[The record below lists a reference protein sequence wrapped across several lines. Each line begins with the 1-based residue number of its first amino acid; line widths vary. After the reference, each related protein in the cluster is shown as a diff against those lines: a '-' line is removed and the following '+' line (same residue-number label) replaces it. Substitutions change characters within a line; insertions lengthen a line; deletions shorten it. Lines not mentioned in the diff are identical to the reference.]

1 MNTHKLI
8 LTVKATNPVVHG
20 LIIGS
25 VVDAKNIDSKFMK
38 VMKAFTW
45 NLDREF
51 EKYRKKNPEALKF
64 AIPKSETETDIEI
77 WCDEEYAKKEVGD
90 FGKESKKFL
99 NWLRRNVKAGLLK
112 TFSMSVRVE
121 KI

>member
-8 LTVKATNPVVHG
+8 LTVKSSSPVVHG

-25 VVDAKNIDSKFMK
+25 VVDSGKLESTFLK

-51 EKYRKKNPEALKF
+51 DKYKKKNPDALKF
-64 AIPKSETETDIEI
+64 AIPKNPFETEIEI
-77 WCDEEYAKKEVGD
+77 WCDEAYANKEIGD
-90 FGKESKKFL
+90 FGKESNKFL
-99 NWLRRNVKAGLLK
+99 KWLRRNVKSGVMK
-112 TFSMSVRVE
+112 TFSMSARVE
-121 KI
+121 KL